1 MAYKPKN
8 CPTCNTTH
16 TKRGPYCSRSCGN
29 SRSFTPEE
37 KANLSAKQ
45 KQHINSDADT
55 AEETRWRYAEI
66 GRIHREA
73 KAARVDHSMRE
84 QTPDDYNIIPPRLP
98 EGNTFVSDGDL
109 WSED

>member
-8 CPTCNTTH
+8 CPTCNTAH

-45 KQHINSDADT
+45 IAHLNSDADT
-55 AEETRWRYAEI
+55 AEETRWRYTEI

-73 KAARVDHSMRE
+73 RLNPTLIDKS
-84 QTPDDYNIIPPRLP
+84 TDDYNVIPARLP